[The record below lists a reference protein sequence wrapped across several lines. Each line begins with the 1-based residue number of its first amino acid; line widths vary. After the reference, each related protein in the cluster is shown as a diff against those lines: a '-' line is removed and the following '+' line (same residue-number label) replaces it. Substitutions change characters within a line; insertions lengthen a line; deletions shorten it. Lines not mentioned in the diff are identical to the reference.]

1 MVKYYLTLC
10 FSLVLGFSIST
21 SAQQWVGV
29 NGTLGIAPNKVSFFS
44 ANDSMLVASTSGLF
58 KASPDGSNWFR
69 PTSDPLALQEVND
82 LLVDGTKLFMVG
94 NNSQVY
100 FSADF
105 GLTWT
110 SMYTIPISGY
120 SNPKLAR
127 SNDTTY
133 LSFNDPSG
141 TAFLFMDDGLGSGFV
156 YQSDFQSS
164 GRISMLSVQSG
175 KLFVGMDGGL
185 GLWVKD
191 ASGGW
196 SNYTVGLINAP
207 NELVLSILYDASSGK
222 IFCGTSRDLYECNSS
237 NFNWSS
243 VGIASGLSER
253 KYNDLVRIGN
263 KLYVGTDDG
272 FGIVDLSNLS
282 LSSSSLGL
290 STVNFEVKDMQA
302 SGNNLVIGIDRYGIA
317 KLTSPSDISTLF
329 TSIPGNS
336 IFSVGAAGN
345 FPYVGSY
352 PAGTLI
358 DYTQSNTWTK
368 AEYPVFRHKTKAV
381 IESNAYLFAASTA
394 GVYRFLETGSTWEEA
409 NGNLALSSN
418 LDPSFPVSDLVEWQG
433 LLLAAIDGRGLYKTT
448 DNGDNWFQFL
458 QSPLSSVENCLDF
471 CLKGQDTLLLGTSNS
486 IYYQTSAAPTS
497 WTTIPQFSSGLG
509 AEKMMFVDDTLWV
522 LRNSEVYLSPD
533 FGQSWSIAVPSNP
546 GGWSDFALVQE
557 TGRNVVVLVG
567 ALGILS
573 TANGGQTWTNNTA
586 NLANNAR
593 VTAVGVANSFL
604 YIGTKWNGLY
614 KRSLSSAMPV
624 LSIDDLA
631 ITSECPGI
639 GAGSIKVAQ
648 VSGGS
653 LPYSYSLN
661 NGTAQSNNMF
671 SGLSAGTYS
680 LKVID
685 GNGNFIETFVTV
697 EAGTSFT
704 VTATDYTDDICDGNL
719 ITLTPV
725 VVVPSGNYTYQWTDP
740 NGGVSSFNGNDQ
752 QLGPTVQAN
761 FDSFTITVTDEFG
774 CAQSDVADV
783 NRHVGQ
789 EISGKVT
796 INGLDIDFAGLG
808 IDSIE
813 VKLLYLE
820 SPNDGYYEPV
830 ESFFIVP
837 SQNGAPPYAYK
848 FQHIPTGFYKI
859 FAKVSDSNAPG
870 NLLPTY
876 LGNTMYWGAAD
887 LLSFPTSNCN
897 LEDQDID
904 MIQTVIG
911 SGTGVI
917 NGYIHFGEFKTENT
931 QSGDPIP
938 LIDIVVEKDSIFFC
952 TQAREVFTNYY
963 FYQFENLPLQ
973 CYDFIYVNVPG
984 VVTLNNY
991 NPCLTA
997 ENPIVT
1003 YRNFCADTVG
1013 TIIGTT
1019 QLDTC
1024 PIDTSLLV
1032 SLQSLEVAESQVYP
1046 NPSSGEVYLQNVEHL
1061 MDVQVFDMQGKRVEV
1076 KWNKPMQKVELLQ
1089 QDGLYT
1095 LVLKFSNRIERHRLV
1110 LRQ

>member
-1 MVKYYLTLC
+1 MVKYYSTFCL
-10 FSLVLGFSIST
+10 SLVLGFSFSAY
-21 SAQQWVGV
+21 AQQWLGV
-29 NGTLGIAPNKVSFFS
+29 NGTLGLAPNKVSFFS

-82 LLVDGTKLFMVG
+82 LLVDGSKIFMVG
-94 NNSQVY
+94 TNSEVY
-100 FSADF
+100 ISADF
-105 GLTWT
+105 GLTWA

-120 SNPKLAR
+120 SNPRLAR

-133 LSFNDPSG
+133 LAFNDPAG
-141 TAFLFMDDGLGSGFV
+141 TAYLFMDDGLGSGFL
-156 YQSDFQSS
+156 YQSDFQSA
-164 GRISMLSVQSG
+164 GRISMLSIQGG

-191 ASGGW
+191 ATGGW

-207 NELVLSILYDASSGK
+207 NEIVLSILFDVSSGK
-222 IFCGTSRDLYECNSS
+222 VFCGTSRDLYQCNSS

-243 VGIASGLSER
+243 IGIASGLSER

-272 FGIVDLSNLS
+272 FGIVDLTNLG

-302 SGNNLVIGIDRYGIA
+302 SGNKLVIGLDRYGIV
-317 KLTSPSDISTLF
+317 KLTSPSDVSTLY
-329 TSIPGNS
+329 TAIPGNS
-336 IFSVGAAGN
+336 IYSVGAAGN

-368 AEYPVFRHKTKAV
+368 VEYPVFRHKTKAV
-381 IESNAYLFAASTA
+381 IASNSYLFAASTA

-418 LDPSFPVSDLVEWQG
+418 LDPNFPVSDLVEWQG
-433 LLLAAIDGRGLYKTT
+433 LLIAAIDGRGLYKTM
-448 DNGDNWFQFL
+448 DNGDNWFQYF
-458 QSPLSSVENCLDF
+458 QSPISSVDNCLDF
-471 CLKGQDTLLLGTSNS
+471 CRKSSDTLLLSTANS
-486 IYYQTSAAPTS
+486 IYFQTSLDPTV
-497 WTTIPQFSSGLG
+497 WTPIPQFSSGLG
-509 AEKMMFVDDTLWV
+509 AEKMMFVGDTLWV
-522 LRNSEVYLSPD
+522 LRNTEVYLSAD
-533 FGQSWSIAVPSNP
+533 FGQNWSVAVPSNP
-546 GGWSDFALVQE
+546 GGWTDFALVQE
-557 TGRNVVVLVG
+557 TGRNVVVLTG
-567 ALGILS
+567 AVGILA
-573 TANGGQTWTNNTA
+573 TANGGQNWTNITA
-586 NLANNAR
+586 NLTNVAR
-593 VTAVGVANSFL
+593 ATAVGVANSFL
-604 YIGTKWNGLY
+604 YIGTKWNGLF
-614 KRSLSSAMPV
+614 KRSLGTAMPI
-624 LSIDDLA
+624 LSFENVVV
-631 ITSECPGI
+631 TNNCPGI
-639 GAGSIKVAQ
+639 GAGSIKIAV
-648 VSGGS
+648 VSGGTP
-653 LPYSYSLN
+653 PYSYSLD
-661 NGTAQSNNMF
+661 NGTLQTDNLF
-671 SGLSAGTYS
+671 SDLAPGTY
-680 LKVID
+680 LIKLID
-685 GNGNFIETFVTV
+685 ANGNFIETSVTV
-697 EAGTSFT
+697 QTGTSFT
-704 VTATDYTDDICDGNL
+704 VTAVDYTNDICDGNL
-719 ITLTPV
+719 ITLDPV
-725 VVVPSGNYTYQWTDP
+725 VVVPVGNYTYQWTDP

-752 QLGPTVQAN
+752 QLGPTVQAD
-761 FDSFTITVTDEFG
+761 FDAFTITVTDEFG
-774 CAQSDVADV
+774 CAHSDVADI

-796 INGLDIDFAGLG
+796 INGSDIDFASLG

-820 SPNDGYYEPV
+820 SANDGYYEPV

-837 SQNGAPPYAYK
+837 SQNGAPPYQYK
-848 FQHIPTGFYKI
+848 FQHVPTGFYKI
-859 FAKVSDSNAPG
+859 FAKVSDSNAPS

-897 LEDQDID
+897 LENQDID
-904 MIQTVIG
+904 MIQSAI
-911 SGTGVI
+911 GTGTGII
-917 NGYIHFGEFKTENT
+917 NGYIHFGEFKTENS
-931 QSGDPIP
+931 QAGDPIP
-938 LIDIVVEKDSIFFC
+938 LIDVVVEKDSIFFC
-952 TQAREVFTNYY
+952 TQAHEVFTNYY
-963 FYQFENLPLQ
+963 FYQFNNLPLQ

-1003 YRNFCADTVG
+1003 YRNFCADTIG
-1013 TIIGTT
+1013 TILGTT

-1032 SLQSLEVAESQVYP
+1032 SMQTLEETESRVYP
-1046 NPSSGEVYLQNVEHL
+1046 NPCSGEVYIQNVDNL

-1076 KWNKPMQKVELLQ
+1076 KWDKPMQKVGLEQ
-1089 QDGLYT
+1089 RDGLYT
-1095 LVLKFSNRIERHRLV
+1095 LVLKFNGKMEVHRLV